1 METVTKQALEIIVP
15 MELKHMA
22 FTVERMYR
30 DKPELLPE
38 CISFA
43 LKRELVLDV
52 MDNDEVVF
60 PAGASF
66 SRLGVDTYQL
76 QHALTGTLSFSMES
90 VGSLSF
96 RRRDLYGTFRPML

>member
-1 METVTKQALEIIVP
+1 METATKEAVEIIVP

-43 LKRELVLDV
+43 LKRTVVLEI
-52 MDNDEVVF
+52 MDNDEVAF
-60 PAGASF
+60 PAGSSF
-66 SRLGVDTYQL
+66 GRLGLDTYQL
-76 QHALTGTLSFSMES
+76 QHPLVGTLTFSMES

-96 RRRDLYGTFRPML
+96 RRRHLYGVFRSML